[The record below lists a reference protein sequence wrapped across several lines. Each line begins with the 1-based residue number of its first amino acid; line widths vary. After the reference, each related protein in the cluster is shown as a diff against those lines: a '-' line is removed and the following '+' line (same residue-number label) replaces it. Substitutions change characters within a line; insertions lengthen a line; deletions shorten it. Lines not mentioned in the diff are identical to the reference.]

1 MNKFDVIIVGT
12 GISGLFTAINL
23 GEEKKILII
32 TKNSMDQ
39 SDSFLAQGGISV
51 QLDDD
56 DYNDFVEDTLRAGHY
71 ENNKDSVDI
80 MVRFSREI
88 IHDLLNIGVEFDKK
102 GADFSYTKEGA
113 HSKARILH
121 FKDST
126 GEEING
132 KLIQKVKQMKNVTI
146 LEGNTVIDLLARDNI
161 CYGVAARNNNN
172 ITKNYYSQVTVFA
185 SGGIGGLFER
195 STNYSHLTG
204 DAIAIALKNKV
215 KVKDI
220 SYIQV
225 HPTSLYTT
233 HPGRAFLISES
244 VRGEGAILIDKHG
257 NRFTDELQPRD
268 IVTKKI
274 YEQMEKDKMPYVR
287 LCLQG
292 FIKADII
299 KRFPKIYE
307 QCLKE
312 GYDITKECI
321 PVVPAQHYFMGGI
334 EVDLQSRTSMDNLY
348 AVGETS
354 CNGVHGRNR
363 LASNSLLESLVFS
376 KRAAQDIT
384 YHWRSTKPLIFS
396 ITNYPPCE
404 ILAQQNKNIILDEI
418 RKEEKYAK

>member
-23 GEEKKILII
+23 SQEKNILII

-71 ENNKDSVDI
+71 ENNKDSVDL
-80 MVRFSREI
+80 MVRCSREI
-88 IHDLLNIGVEFDKK
+88 IRDLLNIGVEFDKK
-102 GADFSYTKEGA
+102 DANFSYTKEGA

-146 LEGNTVIDLLARDNI
+146 LEGNTVIDLLAKDNV
-161 CYGVAARNNNN
+161 CYGVVARNNNN

-244 VRGEGAILIDKHG
+244 VRGEGAILIDKYG

-274 YEQMEKDKMPYVR
+274 YEQMEKDNMPYVR
-287 LCLQG
+287 LCLHG
-292 FIKADII
+292 FIKADIV

-312 GYDITKECI
+312 GYDITKECV

-404 ILAQQNKNIILDEI
+404 ILAQQNKSIILDEI